1 MNSNYTGFARLIIV
15 ILVIAITSTSVKAK
29 PAANALQQFP
39 LKTAGIF
46 PLDDTLFPPQNLYV
60 DDMALIATWDA
71 PTSQVLP
78 VSAYHVYLDGDF
90 LATIDTT
97 VYAFNP
103 DIFYYGSAH
112 LVGVD
117 AVYTTGTSAQDTLSF
132 RSHYLYPPKN
142 LIGTSVESDCHLTW
156 QTPVGAGGVPLPNLL
171 RYNIYEDGTLIT
183 NISGTENDFW
193 VMNLPM
199 DSTCFEL
206 SAIYDLTPY
215 GFPGET
221 SESIKAG
228 PACIS
233 ISFSNMPYREDWITG
248 SFATNEWIAD
258 SNWRIA
264 EQMGNP
270 MPSAEFGWDPP
281 QTDYTLA
288 LESYYIYPPSI
299 QSTAF
304 YKIWADFDLLL
315 NDSTVSGSE
324 YMTFDVWNG
333 ATWDSIASFQNNGD
347 TSWVTKHLNISS
359 SAKNHPFKIRF
370 RAQGENSG
378 NIKYWLVDNIDVY
391 IVFMP
396 PRNLLSEITGNFLD
410 NVHLTWQ
417 SPESAPSGAWIHYD
431 DGENADGIGTGGAAE
446 FNLAMRFTPSQLADY
461 DGLVVKKIK
470 FFPIEAAC
478 TYAVKVWSGADA
490 ANLLVEQAVASPTI
504 GEWNEINLSTFATI
518 DASQELWIGYSANT
532 TTGYPAGCDAGPAD
546 AGFGDLLSQDG
557 GVTWV
562 SIAND
567 YGLDY
572 NWNIQCYVGRI
583 DDSLSLILQKEIR
596 TYPVA
601 TIQDKLKL
609 NPNNATSTDNIVQR
623 RVNKTFGIPNSH
635 AVIGYNIYRNSF
647 LVPFTLIGTT
657 TATEYNNP
665 IPPNEDCYDYYVTAI
680 FLEGESIPS
689 NIRTECLDIGIKK
702 VNVNHVNLYPNPV
715 TTILTIEASQSVA
728 HLSVFNILGT
738 EIYSCHFSGENKIQ
752 LNTSGY
758 PPCSYILHVI
768 AADGSEFYLRFLVA
782 D

>member
-112 LVGVD
+112 VVSVD
-117 AVYTTGTSAQDTLSF
+117 AVYTTGTSAQDTVSF
-132 RSHYLYPPKN
+132 SSHYLYPPKN
-142 LIGTSVESDCHLTW
+142 LLGTSVESSCHLTW

-171 RYNIYEDGTLIT
+171 QYNIYEDGTLIT

-281 QTDYTLA
+281 QTDYTLT
-288 LESYYIYPPSI
+288 LESCYIYPPTI
-299 QSTAF
+299 QPTTF

-315 NDSTVSGSE
+315 NDSTASGSE

-333 ATWDSIASFQNNGD
+333 ATWDSISSFQNNGD
-347 TSWVTKHLNISS
+347 TNWVTQHLDISS
-359 SAKNHPFKIRF
+359 FAKNHPFKIRF

-391 IVFMP
+391 IVFIP
-396 PRNLLSEITGNFLD
+396 PQNLISAQKPGNK
-410 NVHLTWQ
+410 VHLAWQ
-417 SPESAPSGAWIHYD
+417 SPVNKWIHYD
-431 DGENADGIGTGGAAE
+431 NGENATGIGTGGIAE
-446 FNLAMRFTPSQLADY
+446 FNVAMRFTPSQLADY
-461 DGLVVKKIK
+461 DGWAVKRIK
-470 FFPIEAAC
+470 FFPLEAAC

-490 ANLLVEQAVASPTI
+490 ANLLVEQAVVSPSI
-504 GEWNEINLSTFATI
+504 GEWNEIDLSTFATI
-518 DASQELWIGYSANT
+518 DVSQELWIGYSANT

-562 SIAND
+562 SIANE
-567 YGLDY
+567 YGLDF
-572 NWNIQCYVGRI
+572 NWNIQGYI
-583 DDSLSLILQKEIR
+583 EESYDSPIIALPLVKQSFQVKPTVESF
-596 TYPVA
+596 
-601 TIQDKLKL
+601 KL
-609 NPNNATSTDNIVQR
+609 NPENKATGANLLMR
-623 RVNKTFGIPNSH
+623 AKNKTNLHDIHCNL
-635 AVIGYNIYRNSF
+635 IGYNIYRHNLSE
-647 LVPFTLIGTT
+647 PNFTLIGISTD
-657 TATEYNNP
+657 TEYDDINLPFNN
-665 IPPNEDCYDYYVTAI
+665 CYFYYVT
-680 FLEGESIPS
+680 LVYNEGESIPS
-689 NIRTECLDIGIKK
+689 NMVEECLFDHVKEIDATD
-702 VNVNHVNLYPNPV
+702 VNIFPNPASKV
-715 TTILTIEASQSVA
+715 LTIEYSDPIVQ
-728 HLSVFNILGT
+728 LSVFSILGT
-738 EIYSCHFSGENKIQ
+738 EIYSSHFSGENKIQ

-758 PPCSYILHVI
+758 PPGSYILHVI
-768 AADGSEFYLRFLVA
+768 AADGSEFYRRFLVA